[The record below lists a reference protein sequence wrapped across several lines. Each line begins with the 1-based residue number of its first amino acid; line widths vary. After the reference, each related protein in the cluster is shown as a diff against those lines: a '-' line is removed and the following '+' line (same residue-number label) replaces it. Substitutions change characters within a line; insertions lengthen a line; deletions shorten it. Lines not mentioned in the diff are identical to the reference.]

1 MGVGGVGK
9 SALTITYV
17 SNVWVPEYDP
27 TIGTSVSLSLPLSL
41 PNPNHNHNHRC
52 HHLRMILVCLC
63 V

>member
-27 TIGTSVSLSLPLSL
+27 TIGTSVSLP
-41 PNPNHNHNHRC
+41 PPC
-52 HHLRMILVCLC
+52 AIPITIPIIVATIFA
-63 V
+63 